1 MKKRIALV
9 LLVLAAVAVTAWLLW
24 PAQEARESISLTG
37 NIEMTE
43 IQVAFKTPGQIE
55 EIKVAEGDPVKA
67 GSLLASLD
75 DEELLRRREEA
86 SAALKAASAKVDEL
100 RAQRDFQQESLAGNV
115 EERQSALEAQR
126 SLLQELLS
134 GTRKQQIEEA
144 EAALRRARAHL
155 SKAESDYKR
164 ALPLVEHEDISRQQ
178 FDQVETAYQGAQAEF
193 EQARQRLDLL
203 REGPRQED
211 IETARSRVR
220 QAEAQLRLARAGS
233 LEVERLSRS
242 IATAQA
248 EIERAQARLGQI
260 DSQLDDTR
268 ALSPIDGVVLLKSSE
283 AGEVVAAGS
292 PVLSL
297 ADYAR
302 PWMRA
307 YIPESLLGRVKL
319 GSPVQV
325 STDSYPGKVYR
336 GEITFIASE
345 AEFTPRQVLTPEQRS
360 RLVYRIKIS
369 LENPQGELK
378 LNMPC
383 DAEIP
388 LQPAR
393 EEDLKEE
400 ESTA

>member
-1 MKKRIALV
+1 MKKTGLA
-9 LLVLAAVAVTAWLLW
+9 LLVLAGLAVTAWLLW
-24 PAQEARESISLTG
+24 PVPQASDRISLTG

-43 IQVAFKTPGQIE
+43 VQVAFKRAGRIE
-55 EIKVAEGDPVKA
+55 EIRVAEGEPVEA

-75 DEELLRRREEA
+75 DEELRQRRREA
-86 SAALKAASAKVDEL
+86 LAALKAASARVDEL
-100 RAQRDFQQESLAGNV
+100 RAQRAFQQESLESTV
-115 EERQSALEAQR
+115 EERQSALQAQR

-134 GTRKQQIEEA
+134 GTRKQEIEEA
-144 EAALRRARAHL
+144 DAALRRARSRL

-164 ALPLVEHEDISRQQ
+164 AQPLVEHEDISRQQ
-178 FDQVETAYQGAQAEF
+178 FDQVETAYQTAQAEA
-193 EQARQRLDLL
+193 EQASQRLDLL

-211 IETARSRVR
+211 IEAARSRVR
-220 QAEAQLRLARAGS
+220 QAQAQLRLAQAGS
-233 LEVERLSRS
+233 LDIERLSRS
-242 IATAQA
+242 IETARA
-248 EIERAQARLGQI
+248 EIERAQARVSQI
-260 DSQLDDTR
+260 ESQLDDTQ
-268 ALSPIDGVVLLKSSE
+268 ALSPIDGVVLLKSGQ
-283 AGEVVAAGS
+283 AGEVVAAGT
-292 PVLSL
+292 PILSL
-297 ADYAR
+297 GDYAR

-307 YIPESLLGRVKL
+307 YIPENLLGRVKL

-369 LENPQGELK
+369 LENPRGELK

-383 DAEIP
+383 DVEIP

-393 EEDLKEE
+393 QDLNEE
-400 ESTA
+400 EPAA